1 MSDEQYF
8 LTPTGRRII
17 RGLLIST
24 FLLIMFVV
32 GHWML
37 EQTMNSVVILKRNY
51 VDVPFYF
58 LQVDVWLYHDLAYA
72 LIWLSYLGLISC
84 EITPWRRV
92 QLTRGMVITA
102 LLGFACL
109 TAGLWLTQDTM
120 NAVLSLNRTYVDFP
134 FFAWKSDLYT
144 ARDAA
149 RMLMILGFVL
159 FYAFIRLF
167 KRE

>member
-1 MSDEQYF
+1 M
-8 LTPTGRRII
+8 
-17 RGLLIST
+17 
-24 FLLIMFVV
+24 
-32 GHWML
+32 
-37 EQTMNSVVILKRNY
+37 
-51 VDVPFYF
+51 
-58 LQVDVWLYHDLAYA
+58 
-72 LIWLSYLGLISC
+72 
-84 EITPWRRV
+84 
-92 QLTRGMVITA
+92 TRGMVITA